1 MFDSNICKIPDSLL
15 SLGTKKSFPKG
26 SSIYKINKEITN
38 CYFIL
43 SGMLKIYIDHEN
55 GRRSILDF
63 AGKYDWLGELSLFC
77 VEKDIKENKILEEI
91 TCIEYDL
98 NGLRKI
104 CKEDA
109 EISYYFATYT
119 ANKLLMRSYRMSE
132 YMNYSL
138 EKRLASFILKYHNNG
153 KYNIPHTDVSEYM
166 NVSYRHLLFVIK
178 KFCEDGLLEKE
189 KGYIITDFNKL
200 KEISNSMCK

>member
-15 SLGTKKSFPKG
+15 SLGIKKSFPKG
-26 SSIYKINKEITN
+26 SSIYKINKEIAN

-98 NGLRKI
+98 NSLRKI

-138 EKRLASFILKYHNNG
+138 EKRLASFILKYHNDR

-200 KEISNSMCK
+200 KEISNNIK

>member
-1 MFDSNICKIPDSLL
+1 MFDSSICKIPNSLL
-15 SLGTKKSFPKG
+15 SLGTKQFFPKG
-26 SSIYKINKEITN
+26 SSIYKINKSITH
-38 CYFIL
+38 CYLIL

-77 VEKDIKENKILEEI
+77 VETDIKENRVLDDTICLKFDIN
-91 TCIEYDL
+91 Y
-98 NGLRKI
+98 LRQI
-104 CKEDA
+104 CKENA
-109 EISYYFATYT
+109 EISYYFSTYT
-119 ANKLLMRSYRMSE
+119 SNKLLMRSYRMSE

-138 EKRLASFILKYHNNG
+138 EKRLASFILKYQNDG

-166 NVSYRHLLFVIK
+166 NISYRHLLFVIK

-189 KGYIITDFNKL
+189 KGYIITDFEKL
-200 KEISNSMCK
+200 EEISNSLK

>member
-1 MFDSNICKIPDSLL
+1 MFDSSICKIPNSLL
-15 SLGTKKSFPKG
+15 SLGTKKFFPKG
-26 SSIYKINKEITN
+26 SSIYKINEDITQ
-38 CYFIL
+38 CYLIL

-77 VEKDIKENKILEEI
+77 VETDIKENRVLDDTICLKFDI
-91 TCIEYDL
+91 
-98 NGLRKI
+98 NNLRQI
-104 CKEDA
+104 CKENA

-119 ANKLLMRSYRMSE
+119 SNKLLMRSYRMSE

-138 EKRLASFILKYHNNG
+138 EKRLASFILKYQNDG

-166 NVSYRHLLFVIK
+166 NISYRHLLFVIK
-178 KFCEDGLLEKE
+178 KFCEDGLLRKE
-189 KGYIITDFNKL
+189 KGYIITNIEKL
-200 KEISNSMCK
+200 EEISNSLK

>member
-1 MFDSNICKIPDSLL
+1 MFDSSICKIPNSLL
-15 SLGTKKSFPKG
+15 SLGTKQFFPKG
-26 SSIYKINKEITN
+26 SSIYKINESITH
-38 CYFIL
+38 CYLIL

-77 VEKDIKENKILEEI
+77 VETDIKENRVLDDTICLKFDI
-91 TCIEYDL
+91 
-98 NGLRKI
+98 NNLRQI
-104 CKEDA
+104 CKENA

-119 ANKLLMRSYRMSE
+119 SNKLLMRSYRMSE

-138 EKRLASFILKYHNNG
+138 EKRLASFILKYQNDG

-166 NVSYRHLLFVIK
+166 NISYRHLLFVIK
-178 KFCEDGLLEKE
+178 KFCEDGLLRKE
-189 KGYIITDFNKL
+189 KGYIITDIEKL
-200 KEISNSMCK
+200 EEISNSLK

>member
-1 MFDSNICKIPDSLL
+1 MFDSSICKIPNSLL
-15 SLGTKKSFPKG
+15 SLGTKQFFPKG
-26 SSIYKINKEITN
+26 SSIYKINESITH
-38 CYFIL
+38 CYLIL

-77 VEKDIKENKILEEI
+77 VETDIKENRVLDDTICLKFDIN
-91 TCIEYDL
+91 Y
-98 NGLRKI
+98 LRQI
-104 CKEDA
+104 CKENA
-109 EISYYFATYT
+109 EISYYFSTYT
-119 ANKLLMRSYRMSE
+119 SNKLLMRSYRMSE

-138 EKRLASFILKYHNNG
+138 EKRLASFILKYQNDG

-166 NVSYRHLLFVIK
+166 NISYRHLLFVIK

-189 KGYIITDFNKL
+189 KGYIITDFEKL
-200 KEISNSMCK
+200 EEISNSLK

>member
-1 MFDSNICKIPDSLL
+1 MFDSSICKIPNSLL
-15 SLGTKKSFPKG
+15 SLGTKKFFPKG
-26 SSIYKINKEITN
+26 SSIYKINESITY
-38 CYFIL
+38 CYLIL

-77 VEKDIKENKILEEI
+77 VETDIKENRVLDDTICLKFDI
-91 TCIEYDL
+91 
-98 NGLRKI
+98 NNLRQI
-104 CKEDA
+104 CKENA

-119 ANKLLMRSYRMSE
+119 SNKLLMRSYRMSE

-138 EKRLASFILKYHNNG
+138 EKRLASFILKYQNDG

-166 NVSYRHLLFVIK
+166 NISYRHLLFVIK
-178 KFCEDGLLEKE
+178 KFCEDGLLRKE
-189 KGYIITDFNKL
+189 KGYIITNIEKL
-200 KEISNSMCK
+200 EEISNSLK